1 MGNDRLLV
9 ASADGHVGIR
19 TAEYGQY
26 LDPEHRHAFA
36 EFLAGHIHRWSA
48 AEPTSVLD
56 PGAWDWWRGNDR
68 YESGGIDSLSDPV
81 RRLKELDQD
90 GVAVEV
96 LFTDDQNE
104 NSAPWLGGGLAQTS
118 LHQVYPP
125 ELQMAGARAYN
136 RWLTEFCAAAP
147 DRLLGVIAIPT
158 LADVDAAVAEVR
170 RAHAGGLVH
179 GVLLPLEYNL
189 PLVHHP
195 RYEPF
200 WRVCTE
206 LDLTVAVHLGDG
218 APDWVGDDEWSFAIV
233 IMETFFFAHRPLWC
247 MVFGGVLER
256 HPDLRVVFTEQGADW
271 VPEVVGKMDFTATG
285 RIWRSAR
292 EKPMPHLPSEYFHR
306 QCFVANS
313 IMQRREIDMR
323 AAIGTDVLVWGSDFG
338 HHEGMWPSVRE
349 RMRVLFEGV
358 PEAEVRAIVG
368 GNFLRAYPLVD
379 AAALAPLVDQVGLTP
394 ADLGATP

>member
-1 MGNDRLLV
+1 MGDDRLFV

-19 TAEYGQY
+19 TAEYGEY
-26 LDPEHRHAFA
+26 LDPEYREAFGQ
-36 EFLAGHIHRWSA
+36 FLAGHIHRWSA

-56 PGAWDWWRGNDR
+56 PAAWDWWKGNQR
-68 YESGGIDSLSDPV
+68 YETHGIESLSDPT

-90 GVAVEV
+90 GVAVEI

-104 NSAPWLGGGLAQTS
+104 NSSPWLGGGLAQAS
-118 LHQVYPP
+118 LHQAYPP
-125 ELQMAGARAYN
+125 ELQLAGARAYN
-136 RWLTEFCAAAP
+136 RWLTDFCSTDP
-147 DRLLGVIAIPT
+147 NRLLGIIAIPT

-200 WRVCTE
+200 WDVCEE

-218 APDWVGDDEWSFAIV
+218 APDWVGDDEWAFAIV
-233 IMETFFFAHRPLWC
+233 VMETFFFAHRPLWC

-285 RIWRSAR
+285 RIWRSAH
-292 EKPMPHLPSEYFHR
+292 EKPMAHLPSELFHR

-313 IMQRREIDMR
+313 IMQRREIEMR
-323 AAIGTDVLVWGSDFG
+323 EAIGTDVLIWGSDFG
-338 HHEGMWPSVRE
+338 HHEGMWPNVTP
-349 RMRVLFEGV
+349 RMKGLFEGV
-358 PEAEVRAIVG
+358 PEADVRAIVG
-368 GNFLRAYPLVD
+368 GNFLRAYPKVD
-379 AAALAPLVDQVGLTP
+379 ASALQPLVDQIGLTP
-394 ADLGATP
+394 ADLGVTS